1 MWLHDL
7 PQDAILALSTA
18 VSVRQPILLVGFIEA
33 DALRQ
38 LAGLPPHRSLLR
50 IPDTWQGDE
59 TTQLAQLF
67 QSETVNFTAPRLTL
81 VVPNAPPPL
90 LPVLFK
96 LPKGWVAS
104 TINQPRTM
112 PEGLVAFNLRT
123 KTFIGS
129 DAEQL
134 ESPYLRALVAGTEP
148 TKWKPVIETGL
159 RLIVAKAQSLSAL
172 ITSET
177 AVEET
182 LQLLGIRGRAELDF
196 CISLARADYGLD
208 LDAFQQQARAMLDQ
222 NPQGPA
228 SEELRHLRERLK
240 RLQKEMLHVDDVRA
254 MLNGITDS
262 LVARGVPLELLTRTL
277 SSVLHEWIS
286 FPLP

>member
-18 VSVRQPILLVGFIEA
+18 VSLRQPILLIGFIET
-33 DALRQ
+33 DTLRQ
-38 LAGLPPHRSLLR
+38 LAGLPPHRSLLT
-50 IPDTWQGDE
+50 IPDAWQGDE
-59 TTQLAQLF
+59 RTQLAQLF
-67 QSETVNFTAPRLTL
+67 QSETINFTAPRLTL
-81 VVPNAPPPL
+81 VVPNAPTSL
-90 LPVLFK
+90 LPALFR

-104 TINQPRTM
+104 TITHPGTI

-123 KTFIGS
+123 KTFIGF

-134 ESPYLRALVAGTEP
+134 ESPYLRALLTGAEP
-148 TKWKPVIETGL
+148 TKWKPVIQTGL
-159 RLIVAKAQSLSAL
+159 RLIVAKAQSLAAL
-172 ITSET
+172 ITSEN

-182 LQLLGIRGRAELDF
+182 LQLLGIQARAELDF
-196 CISLARADYGLD
+196 CVSLARADYGLD
-208 LDAFQQQARAMLDQ
+208 LAAFQQQARAALDQ

-228 SEELRHLRERLK
+228 SEELRHLRQRLDQ
-240 RLQKEMLHVDDVRA
+240 LQKETLHVDDVRA
-254 MLNGITDS
+254 MLNGIVDS

-277 SSVLHEWIS
+277 SSVLPEWIS